1 MKWKNKLTGLK
12 NFDITKK
19 ESEVMKWMKN
29 LISYYKNGEPGECP
43 VCGSVS
49 VKIWKL
55 NHGRESINSEDIPY
69 FPRNQ

>member
-1 MKWKNKLTGLK
+1 
-12 NFDITKK
+12 
-19 ESEVMKWMKN
+19 MKWMKN